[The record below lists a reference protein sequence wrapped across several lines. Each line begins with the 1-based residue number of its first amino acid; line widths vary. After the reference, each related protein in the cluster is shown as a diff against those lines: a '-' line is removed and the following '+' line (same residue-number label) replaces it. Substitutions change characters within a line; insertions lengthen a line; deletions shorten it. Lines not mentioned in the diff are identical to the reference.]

1 MESGFVSE
9 LQLGSVTWA
18 GQLPRQEGRF
28 WWEDPLL
35 AVVGRVGAEL
45 WSTSCSFRQVG
56 LCGSNSFFF
65 SLQNSTGLFAPVLRW
80 GWPSRS

>member
-1 MESGFVSE
+1 M
-9 LQLGSVTWA
+9 TWA

-65 SLQNSTGLFAPVLRW
+65 SLQSGTGLFAPVLRW